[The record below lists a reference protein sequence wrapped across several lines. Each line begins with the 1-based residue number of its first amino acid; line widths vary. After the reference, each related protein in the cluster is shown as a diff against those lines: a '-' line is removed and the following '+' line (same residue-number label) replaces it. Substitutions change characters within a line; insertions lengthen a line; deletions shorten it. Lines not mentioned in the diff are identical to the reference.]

1 MSHHLRNCDID
12 VKQAL
17 RRDKLDPT
25 TFKED
30 IERSLDSAGRFFSN
44 QLGEIRSMVY
54 VYEGRCDRAIEEW
67 EKVQFKL
74 NECPPKRHDVT
85 TAEIPMMPLYF
96 LPLSRGEGLQGKFD
110 LREML

>member
-17 RRDKLDPT
+17 RRDTLDPA

-44 QLGEIRSMVY
+44 QLGEIRSMVH
-54 VYEGRCDRAIEEW
+54 EGRCDRAIEEW

-74 NECPPKRHDVT
+74 YECPPKRHDVT
-85 TAEIPMMPLYF
+85 TAEIPMMSLYF
-96 LPLSRGEGLQGKFD
+96 LPLPRGEAL
-110 LREML
+110 